1 MDAKKKWTVATVAL
15 CLVLQMGTPVMAYG
29 AVSEEAQELLS
40 VSSTIPQPDD
50 TGGED
55 TDAAEK
61 RDKIIAYLRDH
72 LEEAEEDPT
81 VQGGYAIIDAAIR
94 EVELNTTVATVWKNY
109 FKEEAM
115 ALGIDFESVKYTTV
129 DPDTGLI
136 TTGTT
141 GVQKSDVEKAAEKVN
156 ILTWNTK
163 TDSQGNSISKINRGM
178 ISEIL
183 NAFDV
188 QGSLMTSFTRPIQAL
203 AIALAITF
211 GCSQL
216 LVMVTDRNLSSEA
229 LQREFIK
236 LLFGVWFIYH
246 YRFFTL
252 MIIRMGTLVVSSVQL
267 AIGNHGAS
275 SVQYTIV
282 KALNTMLTNS
292 TLTQIEY
299 NWFTNTGASIMNIG
313 SSLSGA
319 FGSLTSL
326 FGNGIVQLASSLVVY
341 AVAIEI
347 AVRYVFTPLA
357 IADLYSERFRSN
369 GWMWLKKLFAC
380 ALQGAVIYI
389 IIFATDIFKNSLHAS
404 FSVITNTAI
413 NLTMIGMFAKSRQ
426 IANDIIGVH

>member
-1 MDAKKKWTVATVAL
+1 MNRKRRL
-15 CLVLQMGTPVMAYG
+15 VMAAAAICSMVLIVTPMTTYG
-29 AVSEEAQELLS
+29 AVSQEAEELLS

-50 TGGED
+50 SGTED
-55 TDAAEK
+55 TDAIEK
-61 RDKIIAYLRDH
+61 RDKIIAYLRTH
-72 LEEAEEDPT
+72 LDEAEEDAT

-94 EVELNTTVATVWKNY
+94 DAELNTTVATVWKNY

-115 ALGIDFESVKYTTV
+115 ALGIDFDSVKYTAI
-129 DPDTGLI
+129 DPDTGLSTTI
-136 TTGTT
+136 TTGAK
-141 GVQKSDVEKAAEKVN
+141 KSDVEKAAEKVN

-163 TDSQGNSISKINRGM
+163 TDSQGNSISRINRGM

-183 NAFDV
+183 DAFDV
-188 QGSLMTSFTRPIQAL
+188 QGSLMTGFTKPIQAL

-236 LLFGVWFIYH
+236 LLFGVWFIYN
-246 YRFFTL
+246 YKFFTL
-252 MIIRMGTLVVSSVQL
+252 ILIRIGTLVVSSVQL

-282 KALNTMLTNS
+282 KAFNTMLTNS
-292 TLTQIEY
+292 TITQIEY

-313 SSLSGA
+313 SSLSGT

-380 ALQGAVIYI
+380 AVQGAVIYM
-389 IIFATDIFKNSLHAS
+389 IIFATDIFKDSLNAS

>member
-1 MDAKKKWTVATVAL
+1 MAGKRRWKGAVVAL
-15 CLVLQMGTPVMAYG
+15 CSMLLIGTPVTAHG
-29 AVSEEAQELLS
+29 AVSETAEELLS

-50 TGGED
+50 TGAED
-55 TDAAEK
+55 TDATEK
-61 RDKIIAYLRDH
+61 RDKIIGYLRTH
-72 LEEAEEDPT
+72 LDEAEEDAT

-94 EVELNTTVATVWKNY
+94 EAELNTTVATVWKNY

-115 ALGIDFESVKYTTV
+115 ALGIDFESVKYTMA
-129 DPDTGLI
+129 DPDSGLTAAG
-136 TTGTT
+136 TTGTK
-141 GVQKSDVEKAAEKVN
+141 KSDVEKAAEKLN

-163 TDSQGNSISKINRGM
+163 TDSQGNAISKINRGM

-183 NAFDV
+183 DAFDV

-236 LLFGVWFIYH
+236 LLFGVWFIYN
-246 YRFFTL
+246 YKFFTL
-252 MIIRMGTLVVSSVQL
+252 IIIRMGTLVVSSVQL

-282 KALNTMLTNS
+282 KAFNTMLTNS
-292 TLTQIEY
+292 TITQIEY

-341 AVAIEI
+341 AVAIE
-347 AVRYVFTPLA
+347 

-426 IANDIIGVH
+426 VANDIIGVH